1 MNFPMKMN
9 WGSTHDKSKNNI
21 LCWNVHEKTNHSV
34 LAHLW
39 CATEMSWFS
48 QLAKYITQ
56 RNKVMSWWE
65 PQLCL
70 FVCLFGC
77 LYLVVLM
84 LWTWTISFNLTISDI
99 PDIPVSLVAQT
110 VCWNINLF
118 RTVKIEGY
126 WRVTGH
132 SEGWEAPRG
141 ERGSERT
148 LRGGGEWK
156 DTRGKRGVRGHS
168 GETGSE
174 RTLRIRV
181 KRHSREPGR
190 GGDSAKTRRLQR

>member
-1 MNFPMKMN
+1 M
-9 WGSTHDKSKNNI
+9 T
-21 LCWNVHEKTNHSV
+21 
-34 LAHLW
+34 
-39 CATEMSWFS
+39 S
-48 QLAKYITQ
+48 QLITFCVGKSMGKPITQ
-56 RNKVMSWWE
+56 YLLIFDVQRKCPGFLNSPSTSRKEIKSCPGESPNYV
-65 PQLCL
+65 CL

-77 LYLVVLM
+77 LHSVVLM
-84 LWTWTISFNLTISDI
+84 LWTWTISFNHAIADI

-156 DTRGKRGVRGHS
+156 DTQGKIGVSGHS
-168 GETGSE
+168 AQFVSLSYC
-174 RTLRIRV
+174 R
-181 KRHSREPGR
+181 SPEPP
-190 GGDSAKTRRLQR
+190 LE

>member
-1 MNFPMKMN
+1 MDEQKLRAQLM
-9 WGSTHDKSKNNI
+9 T
-21 LCWNVHEKTNHSV
+21 
-34 LAHLW
+34 
-39 CATEMSWFS
+39 S
-48 QLAKYITQ
+48 QLITFCVGTSMRKPITQ
-56 RNKVMSWWE
+56 YLLIFDVQRKCPGFLNSPSTSRKEIKSCPGESPNYV
-65 PQLCL
+65 CL

-77 LYLVVLM
+77 LYSVVLM

-168 GETGSE
+168 REKRSE
-174 RTLRIRV
+174 RTLR
-181 KRHSREPGR
+181 
-190 GGDSAKTRRLQR
+190 GDWGEEETRRRQGDFKGRR